1 MSAPLRFLQVAS
13 RYQVQLGWLRV
24 IAQTI
29 GDGRMGIE
37 GLAEVLLSHREQFNG
52 WWEQT
57 RLEGPARGIAQPATA
72 NRAARIG
79 VTYGIHDPDSG
90 RLTALGQVL
99 RQLLF
104 LVVFMLVFFLQFL
117 RC

>member
-1 MSAPLRFLQVAS
+1 MTAPLRFLQVAS

-52 WWEQT
+52 WWEQAH
-57 RLEGPARGIAQPATA
+57 LELSL
-72 NRAARIG
+72 
-79 VTYGIHDPDSG
+79 IHI
-90 RLTALGQVL
+90 
-99 RQLLF
+99 
-104 LVVFMLVFFLQFL
+104 
-117 RC
+117 